1 MFAMILDLG
10 IDYHALNNITVT
22 RRDFGLDE

>member
-10 IDYHALNNITVT
+10 IDYHALNKITVT